1 MTQEERIEKSLKKI
15 LNAAIHEF
23 GISGYKKSSLNR
35 MCREGG
41 ISKGKFYHYFSDKAA
56 LFNACICK
64 IYGEFTSFMEA
75 YHPEPSITLEQNL
88 HEYFHR
94 RQHFLSEHP
103 YYPRTL
109 FAGLPWSSPPED
121 PSGKVEQCLQQYSA
135 CNKRILLEIFE
146 LYSDQLAT
154 DMDLAAEV
162 VRVSINRIQFD
173 YGYPNWDPENPSE
186 ELVASNLRRFDRLI
200 HLLLYGALKK
210 E

>member
-1 MTQEERIEKSLKKI
+1 MTQEERNEKSLEKI
-15 LNAAIHEF
+15 LNAAIREF

-64 IYGEFTSFMEA
+64 IYKEFTAFMEA
-75 YHPEPSITLEQNL
+75 YHPEPSLTLEQNL
-88 HEYFHR
+88 YNYFHR
-94 RQHFLSEHP
+94 RQYFFFDHP

-109 FAGLPWSSPPED
+109 FAGLPWSVPPED
-121 PSGKVEQCLQQYSA
+121 PTGKTKQYTQQYSA
-135 CNKRILLEIFE
+135 CNEKIILEIFD
-146 LYSDQLAT
+146 LYTDQLAT
-154 DMDLAAEV
+154 DVDLAVEV

-186 ELVASNLRRFDRLI
+186 ELLVSNLNRFDQLI
-200 HLLLYGALKK
+200 HLLLYGALKR